1 VTAQYQQWQTVL
13 SYRYVSRVEAIDE
26 NLVRLAPIVD
36 GDYRVPCSVL
46 DAGITYNL
54 THLGLPLTV
63 GLTIK
68 NLTNY
73 YYVEL
78 VGNLAP
84 VRTYYISV
92 ESAW

>member
-1 VTAQYQQWQTVL
+1 M
-13 SYRYVSRVEAIDE
+13 SRVEAIDE

-36 GDYRVPCSVL
+36 GDYRVATNVV

-54 THLGLPLTV
+54 NNLGIPLTV

-78 VGNLAP
+78 IGNLAP
-84 VRTYYISV
+84 VRTYYVSL

>member
-1 VTAQYQQWQTVL
+1 VN
-13 SYRYVSRVEAIDE
+13 YRYVSRVEAIDE

-36 GDYRVPCSVL
+36 GEYRVACKVV
-46 DAGITYNL
+46 DAGITYNF
-54 THLGLPLTV
+54 TNLGLPLTV

-84 VRTYYISV
+84 LRTYYVSV
-92 ESAW
+92 EGSW